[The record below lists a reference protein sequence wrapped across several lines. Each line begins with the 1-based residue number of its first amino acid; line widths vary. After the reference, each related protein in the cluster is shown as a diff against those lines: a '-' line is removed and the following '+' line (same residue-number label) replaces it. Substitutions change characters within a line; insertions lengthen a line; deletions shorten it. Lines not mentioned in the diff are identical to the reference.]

1 MCPAKSGTWVSLQ
14 DCTHAAKLGT
24 HASLED
30 GKHPVEAEPF
40 TSHGLYH
47 SLVNTLKNH
56 AHMPACMIVYTL

>member
-14 DCTHAAKLGT
+14 DCIHAAKLGT

-47 SLVNTLKNH
+47 
-56 AHMPACMIVYTL
+56 